1 MCNDKDLVSAKP
13 DGCSQRV
20 WAMRLSRRKLEAN
33 ASLFYP
39 TQRIFLTGMEE
50 GREKMIC
57 PEDKALKRALSFF
70 PNHKTLGKDYNFLFV
85 SFS

>member
-1 MCNDKDLVSAKP
+1 MLNYFFCVCVCNDKDLVLAKP

-39 TQRIFLTGMEE
+39 TQRIFLTGREE
-50 GREKMIC
+50 DRK
-57 PEDKALKRALSFF
+57 K
-70 PNHKTLGKDYNFLFV
+70 
-85 SFS
+85 